1 MQSGKAEVYEVGGH
15 IVKDQKQMRTSSTWI
30 SHTRSVHMKRYSPD

>member
-15 IVKDQKQMRTSSTWI
+15 IVTNANFQHMNKPHKI
-30 SHTRSVHMKRYSPD
+30 SPHEAL

>member
-15 IVKDQKQMRTSSTWI
+15 IVTSKTNANFQHMNKPHKI
-30 SHTRSVHMKRYSPD
+30 SPHEAL

>member
-15 IVKDQKQMRTSSTWI
+15 IVTSKTNANFHTR

>member
-15 IVKDQKQMRTSSTWI
+15 AVKAQKQTRTSSMWI
-30 SHTRSVHMKRYSPD
+30 SHTRSVHMKRYSRD